1 MFFPASDAAGVY
13 VHNLPR
19 ALPQLRT
26 ARVQPPSQT
35 LAQSEGRAGT
45 EKLTP
50 PGDDSDTVDLAAVCS
65 GTVVHTAVVVEGTVA
80 AWCSSAQRQVVPVVP
95 VDKRV
100 AERAN
105 VAHGTGLEP

>member
-1 MFFPASDAAGVY
+1 MFFPVSDAAGVY
-13 VHNLPR
+13 TICPAHSHG
-19 ALPQLRT
+19 
-26 ARVQPPSQT
+26 ARPT
-35 LAQSEGRAGT
+35 AQSNAGTKRGPGAGT

-80 AWCSSAQRQVVPVVP
+80 WCSSAQRQVVPAVRVVP

-105 VAHGTGLEP
+105 VAHGTALEP